1 MTVVNKKRLAAQILK
16 VGINRVRIDPERVQ
30 DVKDAVTKDDIRRL
44 IKEGAIWTEPV
55 KGTSTVRKKMRKR
68 KGRGPGSKKG
78 TKGARMGKKER
89 WIRQVRALRRYLRA
103 LKERRAITNETFKVL
118 YKKVKGG
125 ELRTIRRLK
134 EVLAEMERR

>member
-1 MTVVNKKRLAAQILK
+1 MSIVNKKRLAAQILK
-16 VGINRVRIDPERVQ
+16 VGINRVKIDPERIM
-30 DVKDAVTKDDIRRL
+30 DVEDAVTKEDIRRL
-44 IKEGAIWTEPV
+44 IKEGAIWAEPV

-89 WIRQVRALRRYLRA
+89 WVKQVWALRRYLKT
-103 LKERRAITNETFKVL
+103 LKERRAITNETFKIL

-134 EVLAEMERR
+134 EVIAEMERG